1 MAQWQRAALSCAR
14 WCSGLVSWRCCSLW
28 QRRSRFSRRPLGAL
42 YPFGPKRPLAPAGLV
57 LFSSVQPTAL
67 WPWLRPR
74 VQSQRHP
81 AATLQEPDGGGFAT
95 LVRLELADSVDNA
108 DGVMVTDALSNA
120 DVALANGS
128 PAAELPIEDA
138 RIILFGAISPQLLT
152 QIRDAHHRCLGRS
165 LAISLSRDELR
176 LDDLRQLLRAGASDV
191 IAWRGRDDPCGD
203 VRARLERWAAV
214 DQLLSSD
221 LVRRNLVGQSPRWI
235 QGIREIIEVARF
247 TDTSLLVTGESGTGK
262 ELVARLVHTLDQRPN
277 KGPLVIVDCTTVVPS
292 LSGSEFFGHERGAFT
307 GAVSARDGAM
317 ARANGG
323 TLFLDE
329 IGELPLPLQ
338 AELLRV
344 IQEGTYKRVGS
355 DTWRETHFR
364 LVCATNRRL
373 DLAQER
379 GEFRPD
385 LYNRIAGWACELP
398 PLRER
403 VDDILPL
410 ALHFLA
416 QVLPSPGRPALDPA
430 VADLIRRRPYPGNI
444 RELRLLMGRL
454 AVRHVGGGPISI
466 GDLPD
471 TDRIASADAS
481 GAGPD
486 SRGEKPG
493 DLNGDSTG
501 TAVDDE
507 GIDGDW
513 RDERFAGAIRSAVQ
527 LGVGLQEIGRGAQE
541 TAVATAF
548 ALSGGNLRRAAGML
562 NVTERALQLRRAT
575 RANGGLEDHPRRRV
589 SDPGTADLPTG
600 PQ

>member
-1 MAQWQRAALSCAR
+1 M
-14 WCSGLVSWRCCSLW
+14 
-28 QRRSRFSRRPLGAL
+28 
-42 YPFGPKRPLAPAGLV
+42 
-57 LFSSVQPTAL
+57 
-67 WPWLRPR
+67 
-74 VQSQRHP
+74 
-81 AATLQEPDGGGFAT
+81 
-95 LVRLELADSVDNA
+95 
-108 DGVMVTDALSNA
+108 
-120 DVALANGS
+120 
-128 PAAELPIEDA
+128 
-138 RIILFGAISPQLLT
+138 
-152 QIRDAHHRCLGRS
+152 
-165 LAISLSRDELR
+165 AISLSRDELR
-176 LDDLRQLLRAGASDV
+176 LEDLRQLLRAGANDV
-191 IAWRGRDDPCGD
+191 IAWHGRIDPCSD

-221 LVRRNLVGQSPRWI
+221 LVRRNLVGHSPKWV

-329 IGELPLPLQ
+329 IGDLPLPLQ

-379 GEFRPD
+379 GEFRAD

-416 QVLPSPGRPALDPA
+416 EALSSPNRPVLDPA
-430 VADLIRRRPYPGNI
+430 VADLIQRRRYPGNI

-454 AVRHVGGGPISI
+454 AVRHVGSGPFSV

-471 TDRIASADAS
+471 GDRMA
-481 GAGPD
+481 PD
-486 SRGEKPG
+486 R
-493 DLNGDSTG
+493 
-501 TAVDDE
+501 
-507 GIDGDW
+507 
-513 RDERFAGAIRSAVQ
+513 
-527 LGVGLQEIGRGAQE
+527 
-541 TAVATAF
+541 
-548 ALSGGNLRRAAGML
+548 
-562 NVTERALQLRRAT
+562 
-575 RANGGLEDHPRRRV
+575 HRRRRR
-589 SDPGTADLPTG
+589 
-600 PQ
+600 